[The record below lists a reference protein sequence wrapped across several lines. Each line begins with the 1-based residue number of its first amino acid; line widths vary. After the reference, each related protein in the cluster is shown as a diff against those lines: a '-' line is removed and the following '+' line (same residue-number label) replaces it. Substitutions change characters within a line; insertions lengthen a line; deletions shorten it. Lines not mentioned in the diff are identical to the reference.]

1 MKGTGKAPLVGLALA
16 AGLMTVVLGVS
27 ARWPVWLW
35 VMPAVIA
42 VVLAALLASARSP
55 EPEPEPELEPEPE
68 PAGSDEPRWE
78 ETRVDEV
85 ALPSRVPDY
94 DFCFSAVVWW
104 RPIPNA
110 TGLVHADPAS
120 LAIETVLA
128 RARELAEREVPQRLG
143 LLQHRL
149 NGVLGTQ
156 IRDVSGLVEAMGGQV
171 ELRLS
176 EDDRE
181 RLGKLSEVRKTEEV
195 WEHERRYEQSRR
207 AYLGGDVLKSPGS
220 AVVWWLARH
229 DDKVTEAVDMIGPL
243 AQLSAAAND
252 EAVDELYAHLIA
264 QPMSQTIPSLDE
276 EAPFRRGEDD
286 DGVGG
291 VEMGPSGHPGPAG
304 PTSGPVV
311 VGPLN
316 QLLDDIELKKGS
328 PAREV
333 YARRVAEFTDAAGL
347 PEKARLIREG
357 LLGDEGGCPGHVS
370 GHEQPAEE
378 ANDGPG
384 VRWTKVNGA
393 VNGTSSG
400 ARGGAQ
406 D

>member
-35 VMPAVIA
+35 AVPAVIA
-42 VVLAALLASARSP
+42 MVLAILLASTRSP
-55 EPEPEPELEPEPE
+55 EPESE
-68 PAGSDEPRWE
+68 PADSDEPRWE
-78 ETRVDEV
+78 ETRVDGV

-94 DFCFSAVVWW
+94 DFRFSAAVWW

-128 RARELAEREVPQRLG
+128 RARELTEREVPQRLG
-143 LLQHRL
+143 LLLHRL

-156 IRDVSGLVEAMGGQV
+156 IRDTSGLVEAMGGQV

-181 RLGKLSEVRKTEEV
+181 RLGRLSEVRKTEEV
-195 WEHERRYEQSRR
+195 WEHERRYEQSKR
-207 AYLGGDVLKSPGS
+207 AYLGGDVLRSPGS

-229 DDKVTEAVDMIGPL
+229 EDKVTEAVDMIGPL

-252 EAVDELYAHLIA
+252 EAVDELYEHLIP
-264 QPMSQTIPSLDE
+264 QPRSQSIPFLDE
-276 EAPFRRGEDD
+276 VAPSRRRPDD
-286 DGVGG
+286 DGMGG
-291 VEMGPSGHPGPAG
+291 VETGPSGHPGPAG
-304 PTSGPVV
+304 PSSGPMV

-316 QLLDDIELKKGS
+316 QLLDDIDLARDS

-333 YARRVAEFTDAAGL
+333 YARRVAEFTDAMGL
-347 PEKARLIREG
+347 PEPARLIRES
-357 LLGDEGGCPGHVS
+357 LLGDEGGCPGRVS
-370 GHEQPAEE
+370 GHEQPAG
-378 ANDGPG
+378 AADGGPG
-384 VRWTKVNGA
+384 MGWTGINGA

-400 ARGGAQ
+400 AGRGTP